1 MSLKTSK
8 NIKHRSN
15 ASNLAMEPLEERM
28 MLSTVEI
35 FAAGSTGQENLDLFI
50 DDEFETTFF
59 NVGGDVSAREF
70 QTLTSRQTGY

>member
-1 MSLKTSK
+1 
-8 NIKHRSN
+8 
-15 ASNLAMEPLEERM
+15 MEPLEERM